1 MDTTDGPG
9 IAIQFSD
16 PPTYKIRRC
25 QISNQITIPGTNK
38 YRIWTFEKQDESLHL
53 YCNDVKVNEFN
64 YMESVSDNDEC
75 KEMWSYD
82 FAHVKFVGYD
92 NLDNAS
98 DYMRQY
104 KEGKLAIWTVIY
116 FTSLQR
122 NAVLAAVR

>member
-1 MDTTDGPG
+1 
-9 IAIQFSD
+9 
-16 PPTYKIRRC
+16 
-25 QISNQITIPGTNK
+25 
-38 YRIWTFEKQDESLHL
+38 
-53 YCNDVKVNEFN
+53 
-64 YMESVSDNDEC
+64 MESVSDNDEC